1 LSKHESKDGAGKAAT
16 PPPSLPTGMSE
27 ADLAAYLAATPGF
40 FERHAELLAAVRLT
54 SPHGQRAV
62 TLSERQMEM
71 LRERI
76 KGLELKI
83 VEMIRAGQENM
94 ALVDRLHRFTRTLMR
109 MGDAAALPEV
119 IVTTLKH
126 EFLIPQA
133 AIRLWGLAAEHAEA
147 GFARGVGDDVKTFAG
162 SLSLPY
168 CGVNAGFEAAGW
180 LDDAAAV
187 ASLAMIPLRQG
198 DTVFGLLVL
207 GSPDPTRYSADMGT
221 EFLMRIGELA
231 GAALAR
237 LRAPG

>member
-1 LSKHESKDGAGKAAT
+1 MSK
-16 PPPSLPTGMSE
+16 E
-27 ADLAAYLAATPGF
+27 APLDETAVANYLAQSPGF
-40 FERHAELLAAVRLT
+40 FERHAELLAGIRLT

-94 ALVDRLHRFTRTLMR
+94 TLVDRLHRLTRTLMR
-109 MGDAAALPEV
+109 TTDPAALPAAM
-119 IVTTLKH
+119 VTTLKH

-133 AIRLWGLAAEHAEA
+133 ALRLWSLAPGHEGAD
-147 GFARGVGDDVKTFAG
+147 FAQSVSDDVKTFAG
-162 SLSLPY
+162 SLTLPY
-168 CGVNAGFEAAGW
+168 CGVNAGFEAVGW
-180 LDDAAAV
+180 LDDATTV
-187 ASLAMIPLRQG
+187 ASVAMIPLRHG

-207 GSPDPTRYSADMGT
+207 GSPDPTRYAAEMGT

-231 GAALAR
+231 GAALWR
-237 LRAPG
+237 LRPS

>member
-1 LSKHESKDGAGKAAT
+1 MSKDAPLDETAVA
-16 PPPSLPTGMSE
+16 S
-27 ADLAAYLAATPGF
+27 YLAQSPGF
-40 FERHAELLAAVRLT
+40 FERHAEMLASIRLT

-109 MGDAAALPEV
+109 TTDLAALPAAMV
-119 IVTTLKH
+119 ATLKH

-133 AIRLWGLAAEHAEA
+133 AIRLWSLAPAYAA
-147 GFARGVGDDVKTFAG
+147 NDFAQSVSEDVKTFAG
-162 SLSLPY
+162 SLTLPY
-168 CGVNAGFEAAGW
+168 CGVNAGFEAVGW
-180 LDDAAAV
+180 LEDPATV

-198 DTVFGLLVL
+198 DAVFGMLVL
-207 GSPDPTRYSADMGT
+207 GSPDPTRYAAEMGT
-221 EFLMRIGELA
+221 DFLVRVGELA
-231 GAALAR
+231 GAALWR
-237 LRAPG
+237 LRPT